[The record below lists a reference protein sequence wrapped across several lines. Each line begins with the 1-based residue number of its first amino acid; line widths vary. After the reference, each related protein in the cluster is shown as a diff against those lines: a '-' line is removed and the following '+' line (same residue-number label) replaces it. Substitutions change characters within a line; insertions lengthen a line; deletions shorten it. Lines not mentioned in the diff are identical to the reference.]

1 MTEYDGYIPSS
12 EFRLSVV
19 SSEKKN
25 IRTIRLPR
33 IYPMPFAREYC
44 DMIEEMKSSCSGQPE
59 LPQVLPPGVVTFSW
73 LKEADTTIWRAADL
87 PNVFNY
93 LRRSKRLH
101 IPQDWQHLV
110 PMAMDA

>member
-1 MTEYDGYIPSS
+1 
-12 EFRLSVV
+12 
-19 SSEKKN
+19 
-25 IRTIRLPR
+25 
-33 IYPMPFAREYC
+33 
-44 DMIEEMKSSCSGQPE
+44 MIEEMKSSCSGQPE

-93 LRRSKRLH
+93 LRRSKRLQ